1 MNPIPLPESSP
12 PALVAARRDLQLA
25 LDAAIEAM
33 PHFAALWTS
42 LSETGLADGL
52 TQIEPGHVDTAEFQH
67 HRDHILLL
75 FRRLH
80 RLEKTR
86 LAAAFPVRET
96 PGDPLRITVEA
107 GALRLML
114 ATVRAASPPKVAWSE
129 SAARMHDSARTA
141 MAEALRELD
150 DQLTHLL
157 GLDRPTTDH

>member
-1 MNPIPLPESSP
+1 MQPIPLPESSP

-33 PHFAALWTS
+33 PHFAPLWAAVA
-42 LSETGLADGL
+42 ETGDTAGL
-52 TQIEPGHVDTAEFQH
+52 PQIQPGHSEEDEFQH
-67 HRDHILLL
+67 HKTILRQH

-86 LAAAFPVRET
+86 LAAAFPVRQT
-96 PGDPLRITVEA
+96 PGDPTRLTIEA

-114 ATVRAASPPKVAWSE
+114 ATVRAASPPKVPWSE
-129 SAARMHDSARTA
+129 SASRMHEAARDA
-141 MAEALRELD
+141 MAQSLSELD

-157 GLDRPTTDH
+157 GLDRPAAAP